1 MKKAHLTQKCLSK
14 RIILEDKLPS
24 KLTTIAGVD
33 VSYEGEI
40 GIGAVAVLS
49 YSSLEILTSAT
60 ANFKVYIPYI
70 PTLLSFRELPP
81 AIAAIKQLKIQPDVF
96 LVDAH
101 GLAHPYRF
109 GFACHLGLVLGKP
122 TIGVA
127 KSRLIGEV
135 LEKDDRM
142 LLVDNNDI
150 VGEAVNTSDGAK
162 PVYVSVGHMISL
174 ETAVRIVKHCSRSRI
189 PEPTLRAHRLAA

>member
-1 MKKAHLTQKCLSK
+1 
-14 RIILEDKLPS
+14 LPS

-40 GIGAVAVLS
+40 GIGAVTVLS
-49 YSSLEILTSAT
+49 YSFLEILTYAT
-60 ANFKVYIPYI
+60 ANFKVNMPYI
-70 PTLLSFRELPP
+70 PTSLSFRELPP
-81 AIAAIKQLKIQPDVF
+81 AIAAIKQLKVQPDVF

-135 LEKDDRM
+135 LEKDGRM

-150 VGEAVNTSDGAK
+150 VREAVNTSDGAK
-162 PVYVSVGHMISL
+162 SVYVSVRHMISL

-189 PEPTLRAHRLAA
+189 PEPTLRAHRLAAGQKTCFSIK